1 MYTISFFNHIDR
13 YIINGDMSMKK
24 GKWNMYDIILKEKKQ
39 NIMHK
44 TSDNIFLSTPQRT
57 KEDNIQLIISRKIEV
72 SLSRDMEKFT
82 RLMVQCIMEGFGDE

>member
-1 MYTISFFNHIDR
+1 
-13 YIINGDMSMKK
+13 MKK

-57 KEDNIQLIISRKIEV
+57 KEDNIQLIISRKIVV

-82 RLMVQCIMEGFGDE
+82 RLMIQCIMEGFGDE